1 MSQPNLIKDVIDYL
15 REAPI
20 TYEEILKKEPL
31 EKLISD
37 KDVQNALQEAR
48 ERYFKWLDKTIIR
61 RGFQIQMETKQKTC
75 LGFMVNCLLDI
86 VIRKILDY
94 YGIRFEGRLAFKGLG
109 YAVGK
114 KAKKFSSKAL
124 ETQIRALID
133 FYKATRDL
141 DEEKARIVAL
151 ASAKCV
157 KWAESEFRGVIF
169 KEIKEE
175 AEEYTQEEEME
186 EEKEAKEEA
195 EQG

>member
-1 MSQPNLIKDVIDYL
+1 MSMPNLMEHVINYL

-94 YGIRFEGRLAFKGLG
+94 YGIRFERRLAFKGLG

-157 KWAESEFRGVIF
+157 KWAEYEFRGLIF
-169 KEIKEE
+169 EETKEETAEHIKEE
-175 AEEYTQEEEME
+175 ENEVEES
-186 EEKEAKEEA
+186 
-195 EQG
+195 